1 MPFDAF
7 ALHCVAGE
15 LEEKLISTRAK
26 ISKIYQPDPNE
37 LLIHFRSEYKN
48 HSLLLSVNAVRAR
61 IHLTS
66 RHFPSPP
73 APPSFCML
81 LRKHLTGAS
90 ILSFEQAPL
99 ERVLKINFRAINL
112 RGQETQRTLVA
123 ELMERRSN
131 LILLDEP
138 AADGKQAILG
148 AIKAVPPFMNR
159 FRTILPHHTYVP
171 PPAQDKAHP
180 LAMDYNFF
188 AMEAAREQGKPA
200 TEFLLEKLRG
210 ISPFLAREI
219 TARAGINLLSAEAWP
234 RLWQAVQELLQ
245 LYTEKKWEPT
255 MLCNSKGE
263 PLDFAPFLTRQA
275 GGAFQRQF
283 SSMSELLDEFYL
295 YREKSEA
302 KKNLQQMIIRQVNQ
316 YITKARKK
324 ENSQL
329 AELENAGKGEYYH
342 LCGELLKSN
351 LHAVPEKVN
360 AVYLPNLYSQE
371 KETVKIT
378 LEPYLS
384 PSENAQAYFKKY
396 RKAANASKKIAASL
410 AATREELN
418 YLESIL
424 YSAEK
429 CDWQELQEIRLELE
443 EGGYLHRPAK
453 LPLPRNIP
461 AAKPQKYIAAGGEE
475 ILVGRNNRQNELLLR
490 HADPADLWFHAK
502 EIPGAHV
509 ILKGAKAVKEGI
521 EAAAMLAAIHSRSAH
536 SANVPVD
543 YTQVRNVRRIPGAK
557 PGMVTYTGQRTIF
570 ITPDHA
576 KLHELL
582 KR

>member
-7 ALHCVAGE
+7 VLHCVAGE
-15 LEEKLISTRAK
+15 LEEKLIPVRAK
-26 ISKIYQPDPNE
+26 ISKISQPDPNE
-37 LLIHFRSEYKN
+37 LLIHFRSENKN
-48 HSLLLSVNAVRAR
+48 YILLLSVNAARAR

-66 RHFPSPP
+66 RHFQSPP

-90 ILSFEQAPL
+90 ILSFEQVPL
-99 ERVLKINFRAINL
+99 ERVLKIHFRAINM
-112 RGQETQRTLVA
+112 RGQETQKTLVA

-138 AADGKQAILG
+138 AADGKQSILG

-171 PPAQDKAHP
+171 PPSQDKAHP

-188 AMEAAREQGKPA
+188 AMEAAREQGKPT

-234 RLWQAVQELLQ
+234 KLWQAVQELLL

-255 MLCNSKGE
+255 LLCNSKGE
-263 PLDFAPFLTRQA
+263 PLDFAPFLPKQA
-275 GGAFQRQF
+275 GGAFLRQF

-302 KKNLQQMIIRQVNQ
+302 KKNLQQMIIRQVNH

-324 ENSQL
+324 ENTQL
-329 AELENAGKGEYYH
+329 AELESAGKGEYYR
-342 LCGELLKSN
+342 LCGELLKLN
-351 LHAVPEKVN
+351 LHAVSEKVST
-360 AVYLPNLYSQE
+360 VYLPNLYSKE
-371 KETVKIT
+371 AETVKIT

-384 PSENAQAYFKKY
+384 PSENVQRYFKKY
-396 RKAANASKKIAASL
+396 RKAASATKKISASL
-410 AATREELN
+410 TATREEIN

-443 EGGYLHRPAK
+443 DGEY
-453 LPLPRNIP
+453 LPRLAKSPLQGNNP
-461 AAKPQKYIAAGGEE
+461 AAKPHKFIAAGGEE

-502 EIPGAHV
+502 EMPGAHV
-509 ILKGAKAVKEGI
+509 ILKGRKAGKEGI
-521 EAAAMLAAIHSRSAH
+521 EAAAMLAAIHSRGAR

-543 YTQVRNVRRIPGAK
+543 YTQVMNIHRIPGAK

-570 ITPDHA
+570 ITPDHE
-576 KLHELL
+576 KLNELL